1 MAEVLGISRS
11 PAQSRA
17 GGVWP
22 VCRLMAVMICLAVTQ
37 SPSQVS
43 SSYRIQG
50 KVVDGESGVAVSD
63 VNIIVR
69 ALSVEAGVMRGVESG
84 GGGET
89 EPPKTGLSGTF
100 SVPVAGPGRYSI
112 SARREGY
119 GEHHNSIAVISK
131 EDPSATVKLDIFRA
145 AAITGRVLDAEDK
158 RPLKGI
164 TVIDLKCN
172 WRLGTKRLHP
182 MKRIVTDDNGAFHL
196 EDLLPG
202 EHILLI
208 ESHKVALSAARVEP
222 IKSAREDEGR
232 PAVFRTLWPSDG
244 KGSLGAVIVGGSE
257 NSVGD
262 ILVEK
267 RKLSTIRGVVR
278 SSDCGEGTEVEVWL
292 TGTVESGTRANVAGG
307 RQPCGAPWEISPVP
321 PGSYQIESWIA
332 DRFGVNQRH
341 FFGEISLAEKETL
354 DLDLGLVPPMMM
366 HLTLRDAFGN
376 PYVPDTS
383 LTIAMSPVG
392 SSTTI
397 EEALQELSGGSE
409 GDILAF
415 PRSSIDLQIA
425 GLRRNEYVK
434 ELKYNGSAA
443 ATTRFM
449 PNTGAL
455 SHKLEAVIGA
465 DAAILAPVLAEEKHA
480 TNDTAIVI
488 APWPARMREVI
499 PEYRTARRQEGMHW
513 ESVWLPPGKYRA
525 IAITLPDVFLGL
537 DRPIDKPGVL
547 ASALSDAAEIVL
559 APGETRQ
566 PRVEFVELK

>member
-1 MAEVLGISRS
+1 MAEVFGISRPS
-11 PAQSRA
+11 APSRA
-17 GGVWP
+17 DGVWLI
-22 VCRLMAVMICLAVTQ
+22 CLLAVMICLAVTQ
-37 SPSQVS
+37 SPCQVS
-43 SSYRIQG
+43 SNYRIQG
-50 KVVDGESGVAVSD
+50 KVVDGESGIAVSD

-69 ALSVEAGVMRGVESG
+69 ALSVEAGVMRGVKSG
-84 GGGET
+84 EGGET
-89 EPPKTGLSGTF
+89 EPPRTGLSGTF
-100 SVPVAGPGRYSI
+100 TVPVAGPGRYSI

-182 MKRIVTDDNGAFHL
+182 MKRTVTDENGAFHL

-208 ESHKVALSAARVEP
+208 ESHKAELSAVATEP
-222 IKSAREDEGR
+222 ATAAEKGEDQPTVYR
-232 PAVFRTLWPSDG
+232 MLWPPGG
-244 KGSLGAVIVGGSE
+244 KESTGVVIVGGSE

-262 ILVEK
+262 ILAEK
-267 RKLSTIRGVVR
+267 RKLSTIRGIAR
-278 SSDCGEGTEVEVWL
+278 SSDCSENTEVEVWL
-292 TGTVESGTRANVAGG
+292 TGTTESGSRANVAGG
-307 RQPCGAPWEISPVP
+307 RQLCGAPWEISPVP
-321 PGSYQIESWIA
+321 AGPYQIESWIA
-332 DRFGVNQRH
+332 DRSGVSQRH
-341 FFGEISLAEKETL
+341 FFSEISLAEQQTL
-354 DLDLGLVPPMMM
+354 DLDLGLAPPMTM
-366 HLTLRDAFGN
+366 HLSLRDAFGN
-376 PYVPDTS
+376 PYVPDTN
-383 LTIAMSPVG
+383 LAIAMSPVG
-392 SSTTI
+392 SPATI
-397 EEALQELSGGSE
+397 EEVLQKLSGGSE

-415 PRSSIDLQIA
+415 PRSSIDLQIT

-434 ELKYNGSAA
+434 ELKYNGTAA
-443 ATTRFM
+443 TTTRFM
-449 PNTGAL
+449 PNPGAL
-455 SHKLEAVIGA
+455 SHNLEAVIGA
-465 DAAILAPVLAEEKHA
+465 DAAIVAPVLAEEKHA

-499 PEYRTARRQEGMHW
+499 PEFKTARRQEGMHY

-559 APGETRQ
+559 APRETQQ